1 MEVFHQQL
9 LAYLKEHYN
18 FEVKAEFRYS
28 DQCAQ
33 QFKSQVNL
41 IYIPAL
47 QLATQWS
54 RICSNLERNNL

>member
-1 MEVFHQQL
+1 MFHQQL

-41 IYIPAL
+41 IYVPAVNGL
-47 QLATQWS
+47 KFVPTWKEIQ
-54 RICSNLERNNL
+54 N